1 MLKETFPGKTVTFQL
16 TPDKI
21 GKNIATLYVHPIL
34 VQPGS
39 AILYIHGFN
48 DYFFQEHVADWFTN
62 LDIQF
67 FALDLRRYGRSLLP
81 HQKPGG
87 THDITEYFEEI
98 TLALNYI
105 RTKEGIKK
113 IALMGH
119 STGGL
124 ITSLYCNQF
133 TDQFPVNA
141 LILNS
146 PFFEFNL
153 NSVEKMLLPAIACT
167 GKFFPGISSPSGL
180 TRGYGESIHKQFHGE
195 WDFDLTI
202 KPIEGHQVDFGWIH
216 TIYSAQKTLQK
227 GLGIRLP
234 ILVMYSEKSVK
245 PGAYRKD
252 MQTAD
257 SVLNV
262 ADIERLAD
270 RLGKLVTKKAIPE
283 GMHDLMLSNK
293 KARQEVF
300 KTIKDFL
307 QTQTELFKN

>member
-1 MLKETFPGKTVTFQL
+1 MSIENLPGKTILFQL
-16 TPDKI
+16 MPNQE
-21 GKNIATLYVHPIL
+21 GKNVATLYTHPCLSPTNIA
-34 VQPGS
+34 V
-39 AILYIHGFN
+39 LYIHGFN

-62 LDIQF
+62 QGIQF

-87 THDITEYFEEI
+87 THDIAEYFEEI

-133 TDQFPVNA
+133 TDQFRVNA

-153 NSVEKMLLPAIACT
+153 KSLEKMLLPAIACI
-167 GKFFPGISSPSGL
+167 GKFFPGISSSSSL

-202 KPIEGHQVDFGWIH
+202 KPIEGHRVDLGWIH
-216 TIYSAQKTLQK
+216 TIHSAHKMLQR
-227 GLGIRLP
+227 GLNIDLP
-234 ILVMYSEKSVK
+234 ILVMYAERSVK
-245 PGAYRKD
+245 PGAYRED

-262 ADIERLAD
+262 ADIERIAD
-270 RLGKLVTKKAIPE
+270 RLGKQVTKKAIPE

-293 KARQEVF
+293 LTRQEVF

-307 QTQTELFKN
+307 QTQTDLFKD

>member
-1 MLKETFPGKTVTFQL
+1 M
-16 TPDKI
+16 PDRE
-21 GKNIATLYVHPIL
+21 GKNVATLYTHPFL
-34 VQPGS
+34 SPTNKAV
-39 AILYIHGFN
+39 LYIHGFN
-48 DYFFQEHVADWFTN
+48 DYFFQEHMADWFTN

-153 NSVEKMLLPAIACT
+153 NSVEKMLLPAIACI

-180 TRGYGESIHKQFHGE
+180 TRGYGESIHKQFHGD

-202 KPIEGHQVDFGWIH
+202 KPIEGHQVDLGWIH
-216 TIYSAQKTLQK
+216 TIHSAHKMLQK
-227 GLGIRLP
+227 GWNIDLP
-234 ILVMYSEKSVK
+234 ILVMYAERSVK
-245 PGAYRKD
+245 PGDYRED

-270 RLGKLVTKKAIPE
+270 RLGKQVTKKAIPE

-307 QTQTELFKN
+307 QNKTDIFNN

>member
-1 MLKETFPGKTVTFQL
+1 
-16 TPDKI
+16 
-21 GKNIATLYVHPIL
+21 
-34 VQPGS
+34 
-39 AILYIHGFN
+39 LYIHGFN
-48 DYFFQEHVADWFTN
+48 DYFFQTHVADWFTSQG
-62 LDIQF
+62 IQF

-87 THDITEYFEEI
+87 THDIIEYFEEI

-124 ITSLYCNQF
+124 ITALYCNQF

-153 NSVEKMLLPAIACT
+153 NSLEKMQLPAIACT
-167 GKFFPGISSPSGL
+167 GKFFPGISSSSGL

-216 TIYSAQKTLQK
+216 TIYSAQKTLHK
-227 GLGIRLP
+227 GLDIKIP

-245 PGAYRKD
+245 PGTYRED

-262 ADIERLAD
+262 ADIERIAD
-270 RLGKLVTKKAIPE
+270 RLGKQVTKKAIHE

-293 KARQEVF
+293 RARQEVF

-307 QTQTELFKN
+307 QNQTDIFKN